1 MARNIY
7 SEERVFCAD
16 YARRHQKRILRQSGF
31 TTVSSLDIDALK
43 ALLDPER
50 RDEVCGE
57 DQLCKNCVAYFRS
70 AISGLSQSS
79 PVALSD
85 TDYVQ
90 SEDIIE
96 EINKSI
102 STANIDVTPLR
113 QPASLKRKQMPSYA
127 SRKRREVGDAL
138 SRSISRRISDAYDI
152 DEPTTSGKDCTRC
165 SSLLRNIRTAYQ
177 KCTTNQGRCQILT
190 LLPENMTKKEIVGLI
205 PDATKYVIEK
215 SKSLKGKQGVWAM
228 PDKYGGHP
236 VSENDVQV
244 ALRYYLE
251 DEKDC
256 SVQSPNKKDVIHVT
270 RDGKRVAVAKRFM
283 TRSIRETFSLLK
295 SAHPDINI
303 GLTKFYTLRPKWV
316 RTDPRPEQCVCLY
329 CANFDLIIAA
339 INSASSIQLSR
350 DQLNAMSV
358 CPEPQRTCFLQECRS
373 CQGAKTI
380 NLQKLRIERAD
391 DVDMALW
398 ESGDLIRKTLKASIF
413 LKAVRKCAALYTKHE
428 YIYNIQRSAI
438 WNEKAF
444 VDPRHVIMHFDFA
457 ENWRVNFSSEVQGR
471 YWKTDQISLFTC
483 VVTTMSSTKS
493 FATVSDDLSHDTAHA
508 LLALQNITE
517 AIEDILPVFSH
528 VIYVSD
534 GAAAHFKNRYQL
546 YEMGKNNLLLRWIF
560 SASGHGK
567 NACDGVGGSLKH
579 IASLHN
585 LRCPPAEAIQ
595 TAEDFV
601 CALKKKEHATEL
613 LHIPSVQVAAFRNSK
628 KDEWELFRP
637 VTGIRSSH
645 VWYKAS
651 EGHAVSGVQLA
662 RTAEDMFE
670 PRS

>member
-1 MARNIY
+1 M
-7 SEERVFCAD
+7 S
-16 YARRHQKRILRQSGF
+16 
-31 TTVSSLDIDALK
+31 VSSLDIDALK
-43 ALLDPER
+43 AVLGPER
-50 RDEVCGE
+50 GDEVSGE
-57 DQLCKNCVAYFRS
+57 DQLCKNCASYFHS
-70 AISGLSQSS
+70 AIDDLSQCSP

-90 SEDIIE
+90 SEDIID

-102 STANIDVTPLR
+102 STANVDVTPLR
-113 QPASLKRKQMPSYA
+113 KPGSLKRKQMPSYA

-138 SRSISRRISDAYDI
+138 SRSISRKISDAYDV
-152 DEPTTSGKDCTRC
+152 DEPTTSGTDCMSC

-177 KCTTNQGRCQILT
+177 KCTSHQERCQVLT

-205 PDATKYVIEK
+205 PEATKYLIEK
-215 SKSLKGKQGVWAM
+215 AKSLRAKQGVWAM
-228 PDKYGGHP
+228 PDKYAGHP

-244 ALRYYLE
+244 ALQYYLQ

-283 TRSIRETFSLLK
+283 TRSIRETFNLFK
-295 SAHPDINI
+295 SAHPDICV

-316 RTDPRPEQCVCLY
+316 RTDPRPEQCVCVY
-329 CANFDLIIAA
+329 CANFDLIVAA
-339 INSASSIQLSR
+339 INSASSIQLRR
-350 DQLNAMSV
+350 DELKAMAL
-358 CPEPQRTCFLQECRS
+358 CDEPQKTCFLQECRS
-373 CQGAKTI
+373 CKGAKKI
-380 NLQKLRIERAD
+380 SLQRLRIERDD
-391 DVDMALW
+391 DVNVALW
-398 ESGDLIRKTLKASIF
+398 ESGDLITKTVKAAVF
-413 LKAVRKCAALYTKHE
+413 LKEVRKCAALYTKHE
-428 YIYNIQRSAI
+428 YIHNIQRNAI

-444 VDPRHVIMHFDFA
+444 VEPRHVIFHFDFA

-483 VVTTMSSTKS
+483 VVTTASSTRS

-508 LLALQNITE
+508 LLALQNIIE
-517 AIEDILPVFSH
+517 ATEDILPVFSH

-534 GAAAHFKNRYQL
+534 GAAAHFKNRFQFH
-546 YEMGKNNLLLRWIF
+546 EMGKNNLLLRWIF

-579 IASLHN
+579 TASLHN

-595 TAEDFV
+595 TAEDF
-601 CALKKKEHATEL
+601 LRTLRRKEHATQL
-613 LHIPSVQVAAFRNSK
+613 LHIPSAEVAAFRDSK
-628 KDEWELFRP
+628 KDEWELVRP

-645 VWYKAS
+645 VWYKTS
-651 EGHAVSGVQLA
+651 DSHSVSRVRLA
-662 RTAEDMFE
+662 RTAEDIFE
-670 PRS
+670 SRS